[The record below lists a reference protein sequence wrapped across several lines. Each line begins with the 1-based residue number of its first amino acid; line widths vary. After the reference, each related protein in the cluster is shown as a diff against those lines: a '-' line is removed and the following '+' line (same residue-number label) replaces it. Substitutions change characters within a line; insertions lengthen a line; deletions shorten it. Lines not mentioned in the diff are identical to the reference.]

1 MVGAQRAIDRFNDAQ
16 ARRYWEDPPMA
27 IGPVEY
33 MIVAFP
39 GNQFK
44 GEIAPALSELADSGT
59 IRILDL
65 ALVMKDGEGNVSGF
79 ELEDAG
85 SEVMQAFESLTAHRG
100 GFVGEDDIEAAAE
113 ALPVNSSAAIL
124 VWEDLWATK
133 IADAIANAGGEMIDI
148 QRVPRDLV
156 QAAVDYVEENRAA
169 TTSA

>member
-1 MVGAQRAIDRFNDAQ
+1 
-16 ARRYWEDPPMA
+16 
-27 IGPVEY
+27 
-33 MIVAFP
+33 
-39 GNQFK
+39 
-44 GEIAPALSELADSGT
+44 
-59 IRILDL
+59 
-65 ALVMKDGEGNVSGF
+65 
-79 ELEDAG
+79 
-85 SEVMQAFESLTAHRG
+85 MQAFESLTAHRG